1 MKIQSP
7 CQGCA
12 QRAMSCHASCE
23 KYKQYRNELDE
34 MKRQSAH
41 NSEHAAYRRNLRL
54 FVFRKSHSGRD

>member
-12 QRAMSCHASCE
+12 QRAMSCHATCE
-23 KYKQYRNELDE
+23 KYMQYRAELDE